1 MGILNL
7 TRFPQGGRLTSDW
20 LNRIFGALTGD
31 LYLRDEDGNLSDG
44 TENIGSDGNRVGTI
58 FANNLDL
65 GDGVSLVTR
74 TGQAWWNGI
83 LKGGG
88 VATATTGA
96 NYDLSFPA
104 GTIVAAAGK
113 QKTMA
118 GTVTIPAPVGSAP
131 RSALFDIR
139 KFPLCAR
146 AMSTAA
152 TFTDGRAPVLERT
165 VSGSVKEYARGVF
178 YDVGATAD
186 TVTAAAFIGAH
197 AEPGVAPTA
206 EVGDGDRM
214 LSAADN
220 RIYRRASGAWL
231 ATDEALIGA
240 VLFDDS
246 NGQLRGVDF
255 RSREFLEIVRNIPLA
270 DYVRFAD
277 SRASNAQ
284 RVGERGAFQLF
295 RRAVGLDFPDFVPWF
310 RDPATGA
317 LTPLTAAVSQ
327 DAFLGMAASP
337 AEAKPLV
344 LTNAGEAAKGIFARA
359 SGVIQPSRAAPDL
372 ARGDFPSGNLE
383 DGGENQRL
391 YVGDGIAGW
400 GRDADERTLLS
411 NCWNIPTLFRGCIRS
426 SPPVPLL
433 MLFGSVSSVCG
444 GDIVTLELV
453 LRVLSR
459 LALFPR
465 D

>member
-74 TGQAWWNGI
+74 AGQAWWNGI

-88 VATATTGA
+88 VATTTTGA

-186 TVTAAAFIGAH
+186 TVISAAFIGAH

-284 RVGERGAFQLF
+284 KVGERGSFQLF
-295 RRAVGLDFPDFVPWF
+295 RGAGGVGFSRLCAVVSGSGDGRADADDGGG
-310 RDPATGA
+310 GA
-317 LTPLTAAVSQ
+317 GCIFGRGGKSGGGEAVCA
-327 DAFLGMAASP
+327 DD
-337 AEAKPLV
+337 
-344 LTNAGEAAKGIFARA
+344 AGEAGEAIISDRRSIAVRQSRSLHRRFSRFRTSGIVGGAVKI
-359 SGVIQPSRAAPDL
+359 SG
-372 ARGDFPSGNLE
+372 
-383 DGGENQRL
+383 L

-400 GRDADERTLLS
+400 GRDADERTLLDLAEY
-411 NCWNIPTLFRGCIRS
+411 PDAGCGNAS
-426 SPPVPLL
+426 VPPRPCDLL
-433 MLFGSVSSVCG
+433 RF
-444 GDIVTLELV
+444 
-453 LRVLSR
+453 SR
-459 LALFPR
+459 WGE
-465 D
+465 